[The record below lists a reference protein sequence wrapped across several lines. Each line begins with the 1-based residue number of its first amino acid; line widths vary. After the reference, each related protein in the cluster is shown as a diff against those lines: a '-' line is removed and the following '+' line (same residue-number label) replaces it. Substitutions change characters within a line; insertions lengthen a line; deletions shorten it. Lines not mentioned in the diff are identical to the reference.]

1 VLLLT
6 LAGTSPRPAPAQGVR
21 SEAELAALQKKAA
34 AALKPLQERFAQP
47 AADKVK
53 LVQDLVELRGTYAAT
68 PQAVQAAGL
77 LAQLPSPLDR
87 LDANRIAALERFD
100 WQPKELVAVLGEH
113 LGRHGSAVSCVAFSP
128 DGLKAASG
136 GSSYLRLWNPATM
149 RLYQLTGQSYGI
161 TSIAFSRDS
170 KTLAAGDSGG
180 YVGIWDVTEANQL
193 KLRYHFNAASGP
205 VYSVSF
211 HPSNKY
217 LAAGCFD
224 NHLRIYDVSGPKHLE
239 HFTMLVHEKALMA
252 VAYSA
257 DGKGLATGCADNS
270 IKLWAVNAMGIPQ
283 EKAVLQ
289 GHTGPISAVA
299 FNPASTLLASA
310 SQDGTIRLWSATA
323 TGKPRERTLLQ
334 PLKPGAIHCLSF
346 SSSGQTLAI
355 GCADNSVRLWA
366 LNTTPPRERAHLE
379 GHAGAV
385 HGVAYSP
392 DNKLLL
398 TGAQDWTVRTWD
410 MTSPKLAER
419 FMPWSHL
426 SHVYSVAFAPDGQT
440 LASGSED
447 RVLRLWDLTRSEPR
461 TRSFLKGDSIQLYV
475 VAYSPDGKAVAAA
488 GAGTT
493 VRQWDAGTGKVLRPC
508 TGLPAAVYFLHYSPD
523 SKQLLIGDTK
533 SFALHDAATGAG
545 LRRFDEHPSR
555 LNCLA
560 LAPDGRRAISGS
572 GYYEYK
578 DGQIVVKD
586 AKVVYTD
593 CLLRLWDLDSGKE
606 LQALNSSTVPIYS
619 CGFVADGKEVY
630 WGPYEAGLRKAAL
643 AGNGLTENGTLK
655 GAHYYAYSMAFA
667 PDGQTMATHG
677 LDGKVIVWEL
687 ATGKR
692 LKEWVFPE
700 RTGALAFAPDSRHLA
715 VSLGTGVVY
724 VLRLK

>member
-1 VLLLT
+1 MVQ
-6 LAGTSPRPAPAQGVR
+6 AQGGR
-21 SEAELAALQKKAA
+21 AAEELAALQKKAE
-34 AALKPLQERFAQP
+34 AALKPLKERFSQAGT
-47 AADKVK
+47 DKVK
-53 LVQDLVELRGTYAAT
+53 LGQDLIEFRGTYAAT

-77 LAQLPSPLDR
+77 LAELPSPLDK
-87 LDANRIAALERFD
+87 LDPNRIPPLERFD
-100 WQPKELVAVLGEH
+100 WQPRELVAVLGEH
-113 LGRHGSAVSCVAFSP
+113 LGRHGSPVTCVAFSP

-136 GSSYLRLWNPATM
+136 GSSYLRLWNPGTM

-161 TSIAFSRDS
+161 LSVAFSRDS
-170 KTLAAGDSGG
+170 KILAAGDSGG
-180 YVGIWDVTEANQL
+180 YIGIWDVTETNQL
-193 KLRYHFNAASGP
+193 KQRTYFNAASGP
-205 VYSVSF
+205 IYSVSF

-224 NHLRIYDVSGPKHLE
+224 NHLRVYDVSGPKHME
-239 HFTMLVHEKALMA
+239 HFTFQAHEKALMA
-252 VAYSA
+252 VGYSA
-257 DGKGLATGCADNS
+257 DGKVLATGCADHS
-270 IKLWAVNAMGIPQ
+270 IKLWAVNAMGVPQ
-283 EKAVLQ
+283 EKAVLL
-289 GHTGPISAVA
+289 GHTGPISAVT

-310 SQDGTIRLWSATA
+310 SQDGSIRLWPATA

-334 PLKPGAIHCLSF
+334 PPKSGAIHCLSF
-346 SSSGQTLAI
+346 STSGQTLAF

-366 LNTTPPRERAHLE
+366 LSTTPPRERAHLE

-398 TGAQDWTVRTWD
+398 TGSQDWTVRTWD
-410 MTSPKLAER
+410 MLSPKLAER

-426 SHVYSVAFAPDGQT
+426 SHVYSVAWAPDGQT

-461 TRSFLKGDSIQLYV
+461 TRNFLKGDSIQIYK

-493 VRQWDAGTGKVLRPC
+493 VRQWDAATGKPLRPC
-508 TGLPAAVYFLHYSPD
+508 TGLPAAVYYLHYSPD
-523 SKQLLIGDTK
+523 SKQLLIGDLK
-533 SFALHDAATGAG
+533 SFALHEASTGAG

-560 LAPDGRRAISGS
+560 LAPDGRTAISGS

-578 DGQIVVKD
+578 DGRIVVKD
-586 AKVVYTD
+586 GQVVYTD

-606 LQALNSSTVPIYS
+606 LQAIKSSTTPIYS
-619 CGFVADGKEVY
+619 AGMAPDGKEVY
-630 WGPYEAGLRKAAL
+630 WGPYEAGLRKATL
-643 AGNGLTENGTLK
+643 AGTVLTESGGLK
-655 GAHYYAYSMAFA
+655 GTVYYAHALVFS
-667 PDGQTMATHG
+667 PDGQAMATHG

-692 LKEWVFPE
+692 IKEWVLPE
-700 RTGALAFAPDSRHLA
+700 RTGSLAFAPDSRHLA
-715 VSLGTGVVY
+715 IALGTGVVY